1 MIFGGTV
8 LGIAHDPGGA
18 RVVAPILLALHQL
31 GHPVVLIGSGPSTGI
46 CNNEFPGLCLRE
58 IEDSAS
64 LQTGID
70 LLKEEG
76 AQLLVSASGLYNEI
90 EHTMRLAANSLGLPI
105 VGVLD
110 WYFNMRQRFQRVE
123 RSSGCMV
130 DSRPDWVLA
139 LDEPTKKEV
148 IQAGF
153 QQDQI
158 HVAGYINLE
167 HSLQKV
173 MAFEKDLAGIRGELG
188 IPASKKIA
196 VFFSEPYINAA
207 DGKEWGGVG
216 GYFDSSGH
224 PIHGYTA
231 AESLQ
236 AVLSAM
242 ESLEWFRHAHLV
254 VKAHPMEHVPALMKV
269 MSRLPEDLKKKM
281 TIVEKYDPAKLIALG
296 SIFFGM
302 ASVALLEASI
312 TGKPV
317 LSVQI
322 GLNKSPEDDP
332 CISNR
337 LGLSIS
343 IRSLECLKNEMAP
356 MNLAETPT
364 SGNSIPSCMGS
375 SMAAAQF
382 LEQKFLQEV

>member
-1 MIFGGTV
+1 MTFGGTV
-8 LGIAHDPGGA
+8 LGIAHDPGGV

-31 GHPVVLIGSGPSTGI
+31 GHPVVLVVSGPSIDI
-46 CNNEFPGLCLRE
+46 CKKEFSGLCFRE
-58 IEDSAS
+58 NEDSAS
-64 LQTGID
+64 LQAGID
-70 LLKEEG
+70 LLKDEG
-76 AQLLVSASGLYNEI
+76 ARLLVSASGLYNEI
-90 EHTMRLAANSLGLPI
+90 EHTMRLAAKSLRLPT

-110 WYFNMRQRFQRVE
+110 WYFHLRQRFQRAD

-139 LDEPTKKEV
+139 LDEPTKKEL

-167 HSLQKV
+167 HSLKKV
-173 MAFEKDLAGIRGELG
+173 MAFGQDLAGIRGELG
-188 IPASKKIA
+188 IPASKEIA
-196 VFFSEPYINAA
+196 VFFSEPYINTAN
-207 DGKEWGGVG
+207 GKEWGGVG
-216 GYFDSSGH
+216 GYFDPSGQ

-254 VKAHPMEHVPALMKV
+254 VKAHPMEHVPTLMKI
-269 MSRLPEDLKKKM
+269 MSRLPKELKKEV
-281 TIVEKYDPAKLIALG
+281 TIVEKYDPAKLMAIG

-302 ASVALLEASI
+302 ASVALLEASL
-312 TGKPV
+312 TGRPV

-322 GLNKSPEDDP
+322 GLNKSPENDP

-337 LGLSIS
+337 LGLSAS
-343 IRSLECLKNEMAP
+343 ILSFESLQNEMALIDLS
-356 MNLAETPT
+356 NNPT
-364 SGNSIPSCMGS
+364 RDNFMRACIGS
-375 SMAAAQF
+375 SEAAAQF
-382 LEQKFLQEV
+382 LVKRFLHEI

>member
-31 GHPVVLIGSGPSTGI
+31 GHPVVLGGSGPSTGV
-46 CNNEFPGLCLRE
+46 CKNEFPGLCLRE

-76 AQLLVSASGLYNEI
+76 ARLLVSASGLYNEI
-90 EHTMRLAANSLGLPI
+90 EHTMRLAAKSSGLPI

-110 WYFNMRQRFQRVE
+110 WYFNMRQRFQRAD

-139 LDEPTKKEV
+139 LDEPTKKEL

-158 HVAGYINLE
+158 HVPGYINLE
-167 HSLQKV
+167 HSLKKV
-173 MAFEKDLAGIRGELG
+173 MSFEQDLAGIRGELG
-188 IPASKKIA
+188 IPESKKIA

-216 GYFDSSGH
+216 GYFDSSGQ

-254 VKAHPMEHVPALMKV
+254 VKAHPMEHVPGIAK
-269 MSRLPEDLKKKM
+269 SIHILPDEIQKRIK
-281 TIVEKYDPAKLIALG
+281 IVKNCDPAKLIALG
-296 SIFFGM
+296 SVFFGM
-302 ASVALLEASI
+302 ASVVLLEASL

-322 GLNKSPEDDP
+322 GLNKSQENDP

-337 LGLSIS
+337 LGLSKRIL
-343 IRSLECLKNEMAP
+343 SLESLKNEMALDDLP
-356 MNLAETPT
+356 EK
-364 SGNSIPSCMGS
+364 SKRGNSIPECIGS
-375 SMAAAQF
+375 SMEAAQF
-382 LEQKFLQEV
+382 LEQRFLQDL

>member
-1 MIFGGTV
+1 MISAGTV
-8 LGIAHDPGGA
+8 IGIAHDPGGA
-18 RVVAPILLALHQL
+18 RVIAPILLALHEL
-31 GHPVVLIGSGPSTGI
+31 GYPVVLVGSGPSTDI
-46 CNNEFPGLCLRE
+46 CKQEFSGLELRE
-58 IEDSAS
+58 IADSAS
-64 LQTGID
+64 LQDGMD
-70 LLKEEG
+70 LLNAER
-76 AQLLVSASGLYNEI
+76 ARLIVSASGLYNDI
-90 EHTMRLAANSLGLPI
+90 EHTIRLAAKSLGLPI

-110 WYFNMRQRFQRVE
+110 WYFNLNQRFQRADC
-123 RSSGCMV
+123 SSGCIV
-130 DSRPDWVLA
+130 DSRPDCVLA
-139 LDEPTKKEV
+139 LDEPTRKELMG
-148 IQAGF
+148 AGF

-173 MAFEKDLAGIRGELG
+173 IAFEKDLPSIRRELG
-188 IPASKKIA
+188 ILGVKKIA

-216 GYFDSSGH
+216 GYFDSSGQ

-242 ESLEWFRHAHLV
+242 ESLQWFRHAHIV
-254 VKAHPMEHVPALMKV
+254 VKAHPMEHVPALMKA
-269 MSRLPEDLKKKM
+269 MKPLPEEFKKKI

-343 IRSLECLKNEMAP
+343 IRSLECLKNEMAR
-356 MNLAETPT
+356 MNLTENPPKN
-364 SGNSIPSCMGS
+364 NSIPSCMGS

-382 LEQKFLQEV
+382 LEQKFLQDL

>member
-18 RVVAPILLALHQL
+18 RVVSPILLALHQL
-31 GHPVVLIGSGPSTGI
+31 GHPVVLVGSGPSTGI

-58 IEDSAS
+58 IEDSAP

-70 LLKEEG
+70 LLKDEE
-76 AQLLVSASGLYNEI
+76 ARLLVSASGLYNEI
-90 EHTMRLAANSLGLPI
+90 EHTMRLAAKSLGLPI

-110 WYFNMRQRFQRVE
+110 WYFNMRQRFQRAD
-123 RSSGCMV
+123 RSTGCMV
-130 DSRPDWVLA
+130 DSRPDCVLA
-139 LDEPTKKEV
+139 LDEPTRKEL

-153 QQDQI
+153 EHDQI
-158 HVAGYINLE
+158 HVAGFINLE

-173 MAFEKDLAGIRGELG
+173 MAVEQDLAEIRGELG
-188 IPASKKIA
+188 IPESKKIA

-216 GYFDSSGH
+216 GYFDSFGK
-224 PIHGYTA
+224 PIYGYTA
-231 AESLQ
+231 IESLR
-236 AVLSAM
+236 VVVSAM
-242 ESLEWFRHAHLV
+242 ESLGWFRDFYLLV
-254 VKAHPMEHVPALMKV
+254 KSHPMEYVPAIAK
-269 MSRLPEDLKKKM
+269 SIHIFPDEIQKKIK
-281 TIVEKYDPAKLIALG
+281 IVENCDPAKLIAVG
-296 SIFFGM
+296 SVFFGM
-302 ASVALLEASI
+302 ASVVLLEASL

-322 GLNKSPEDDP
+322 GLNKSPENDP

-337 LGLSIS
+337 LGLSKRILA
-343 IRSLECLKNEMAP
+343 LESLKNEMGLIDLPEKSTRCNA
-356 MNLAETPT
+356 
-364 SGNSIPSCMGS
+364 IPECIGS

-382 LEQKFLQEV
+382 LKQTFLNL

>member
-31 GHPVVLIGSGPSTGI
+31 GYPVVLVGSGPSTGI
-46 CNNEFPGLCLRE
+46 CKNEFPGLCFRE
-58 IEDSAS
+58 IEDSAP

-76 AQLLVSASGLYNEI
+76 ARLLVSALGLYNQI
-90 EHTMRLAANSLGLPI
+90 EHTMRLAAKSLGLPI